1 MRTNKQAARCFHWKQ
16 CSCGPKPLRQ
26 STPPPQTPTQRPLCS
41 LAGGSNLRGSN
52 SIKYSADIDF
62 SGSLDSA
69 ATLRHHPAFLRR
81 PPETQS
87 QKEVACRSTQT
98 AHTGGNCTPAGLQ
111 LTEAAVQRSAAH
123 CLPSISP
130 SASLSPLAHPPPPLR
145 LHLSLSPSSGSCHL
159 FQLNPDK

>member
-1 MRTNKQAARCFHWKQ
+1 MVPNP
-16 CSCGPKPLRQ
+16 SDSPP
-26 STPPPQTPTQRPLCS
+26 PPPQTPSQRPLCS

-52 SIKYSADIDF
+52 SIKYSADIAF

-98 AHTGGNCTPAGLQ
+98 AHTGGSCTPAGLQ
-111 LTEAAVQRSAAH
+111 LTEAAVQRSASQRS
-123 CLPSISP
+123 LTS
-130 SASLSPLAHPPPPLR
+130 SAPLSPLYFTLRFVVTPRPPSPASPPPSLPLSIIR
-145 LHLSLSPSSGSCHL
+145 ILSFISA
-159 FQLNPDK
+159 